1 MRIDK
6 IGAMI
11 DHVKRIRAHFADSA
25 QLKLSAAEVLA
36 PGIARAA
43 NLMTECLFADG
54 KILACGN
61 GGSAADAQHFA
72 AELVGRF
79 ERERPELP
87 AVSLATDT
95 SILTAVANDYSFEQV
110 FAKQVRALGA
120 KGDVLLA
127 ISTSGNSPNVLAAI
141 DAAHERDMRVVALTG
156 KGGGRTGELLAPEDV
171 HLCVPHGR
179 TTRIQEVHLLVVHCL
194 CDAIDATL
202 LGDEE

>member
-1 MRIDK
+1 
-6 IGAMI
+6 MI
-11 DHVKRIRAHFADSA
+11 DYESRIREHFAESA
-25 QLKLSAAEVLA
+25 QLKQDAGAGLA
-36 PGIARAA
+36 PQIARGAA
-43 NLMTECLFADG
+43 VLTECLLADG

-87 AVSLATDT
+87 AIALTTDT
-95 SILTAVANDYSFEQV
+95 SLLTAVANDYSFEQI

-127 ISTSGNSPNVLAAI
+127 ISTSGNSANVIAAI
-141 DAAHERDMRVVALTG
+141 EAAHEREMRVVALTG
-156 KGGGRTGELLAPEDV
+156 KGGGRIGELLAPADV
-171 HLCVPHGR
+171 HLCVPHAR
-179 TTRIQEVHLLVVHCL
+179 TARIQEVHLLMIHCL

-202 LGDEE
+202 LGDDA